1 MAHDETLVSGLNPE
15 QRQMRLAV
23 VRFPAPKVP
32 FMFVD
37 MLGSSTRAASK
48 THYNVSESKTC
59 LELIRRLIRSN
70 IDASRT
76 TDPIGS
82 EADNRQLCA
91 KT

>member
-23 VRFPAPKVP
+23 VRFPEPKVP

-59 LELIRRLIRSN
+59 LELIRRLITEFRDDYRRMN
-70 IDASRT
+70 FAFSRR
-76 TDPIGS
+76 DESQG
-82 EADNRQLCA
+82 
-91 KT
+91 